1 MFKMIALTPLRKF
14 RFPVHAECINP
25 DVFQGKSVKEI
36 ASLTTWEGNKKKNLG
51 ALFKIEETS
60 AETPDITIN
69 GDVTEVRRVGQ
80 GMKKGEI
87 VINGNAGMH
96 LGEKM
101 AGGKIT
107 VNGNASGWTGSSMK
121 KGLIEIHGDASDYLA
136 SPYRGSTNGMRGG
149 KIVVDGDVGSDSC
162 CYLRGGTIIVKGN
175 AGPFLGFRISKG
187 VIYVEKNAGSR
198 LGASMTGGKIIVS
211 GAVNELMPT
220 FTVNAVKK
228 KAKVDDTFKAEGPF
242 YVFLGDL
249 AEKGNGKLFIS
260 KANNPQLIKYDK
272 FL

>member
-1 MFKMIALTPLRKF
+1 MIVLTPLRKF
-14 RFPVHAECINP
+14 QFPVHAECINP

-36 ASLTTWEGNKKKNLG
+36 ASLTAWEGNRKKKLG
-51 ALFKIEETS
+51 DLFKIEETP

-69 GDVTEVRRVGQ
+69 GDASEVRRVGE
-80 GMKKGEI
+80 GMKNGEI

-101 AGGKIT
+101 TGGKIT
-107 VNGNASGWTGSSMK
+107 VNGDASGWTGSSMK
-121 KGLIEIHGDASDYLA
+121 KGLIEIHGNASDYLA

-149 KIVVDGDVGSDSC
+149 KIIVDGNVGSDSG

-175 AGPFLGFRISKG
+175 AGPFLGFHVSKG
-187 VIYVEKNAGSR
+187 VIYVQKNAGNR

-211 GAVNELMPT
+211 GAVDELMPT
-220 FTVNAVKK
+220 FTVDAVKK

-249 AEKGNGKLFIS
+249 AENGNGKLFIS
-260 KANNPQLIKYDK
+260 KANNPRLTKYDK